1 MTTLLLPRTLHPL
14 AWWVWAL
21 GLAVAAAQ
29 TTNPLLLLGLVGVAG
44 SVVAARRGS
53 ATYARAFRWYLL
65 AGLAVIVIRVVF
77 RVLLGGGVPPGTGDV
92 VLLPLPALDL
102 PWSGAPTLLGDL
114 TGSALLSA
122 TTDGLRLATMLVC
135 VGAAN
140 ALADPRRLLKS
151 LPPAL
156 HEIGAATVVAVSV
169 LPQLAESVVRV
180 RAARRLR
187 GGGGRRQD
195 RLRAVVVPVLE
206 DAVDRSLALAA
217 SMDARGYGRRAAV
230 SRGSRTLV
238 ATCLLGGLM
247 GLLVGVYAVLDKT
260 SPSWLGVPMLVVG
273 VVAAVVGLA
282 VAGRRVQ
289 RTRYR
294 PDRWLP
300 PEVLTVLS
308 GVGVAA
314 ALIVTSDTEALRLV
328 ASPELSPPTWPTL
341 ALLPVAG
348 LALAMLPAVATPP
361 PPAPPAPPASPAT
374 GAATSSAAG
383 TRAAREQ
390 VPA

>member
-1 MTTLLLPRTLHPL
+1 VTTLLPRTLHPL

-44 SVVAARRGS
+44 CVVVARRGDS
-53 ATYARAFRWYLL
+53 TYARAFRWYLL
-65 AGLAVIVIRVVF
+65 AGLVVVAVRVVF
-77 RVLLGGGVPPGTGDV
+77 RVLLGGGFAPGSGDV
-92 VLLPLPALDL
+92 VVLALPALDL
-102 PWSGAPTLLGDL
+102 PWSGAPTLLGDV

-122 TTDGLRLATMLVC
+122 VTDGLRLATMLVC

-140 ALADPRRLLKS
+140 SLADPRRLLRS
-151 LPPAL
+151 VPPAL

-187 GGGGRRQD
+187 GGGGRRRD

-230 SRGSRTLV
+230 PPGSRTLV
-238 ATCLLGGLM
+238 ATCLLGGLG
-247 GLLVGVYAVLDKT
+247 GLLVGVYALLDT
-260 SPSWLGVPMLVVG
+260 TTPRWLGVPVLFGG
-273 VVAAVVGLA
+273 VVAAVVGLT

-294 PDRWLP
+294 PDRWLL
-300 PEVLTVLS
+300 PEVLTVLA
-308 GVGVAA
+308 GLAVAT
-314 ALIVTSDTEALRLV
+314 ALTLTVETAPLV
-328 ASPELSPPTWPTL
+328 ATPEVDPPTWPTL
-341 ALLPVAG
+341 ALLPVG
-348 LALAMLPAVATPP
+348 GLLLALLPAVGT
-361 PPAPPAPPASPAT
+361 PPAPGTPAT
-374 GAATSSAAG
+374 PSARAAG
-383 TRAAREQ
+383 DRAVRVE